1 MTSPTALAVLRGH
14 TGGLCDVAWSLDGAL
29 LATGGDDARL
39 RLWSAATAAPACAP
53 LAGHTAAVLAL
64 DWSPRG
70 SLLASGS
77 ADESVRLWDPRMSAA
92 VRVIPAHS
100 EPVAALHFNADGT
113 LLATGSYDGLMCV
126 SADIP
131 RASMQRTDDLSQMM
145 VFNMCSPLPLR
156 LFLHPNSQPLVG
168 RCLRALFSDAAA
180 RRPRYARAHLRRPL
194 FSKQSL
200 SSCELA
206 GWAPAAVG
214 LSSRKAAEVVQ
225 RPFKPRALLRH
236 GFQRTFERE
245 RGGCAAAGCRR
256 CSSVF
261 SRASHCRWCRRRPR
275 ALVGH

>member
-1 MTSPTALAVLRGH
+1 MSACSYSLAWEHKHHAGAIAAVRFSPDGTLVASASADCTAVLAEAGECAASEAATAPAPPALAVLRGH

-77 ADESVRLWDPRMSAA
+77 VDEAVRLWDPRVSAA

-126 SADIP
+126 APEGGSC
-131 RASMQRTDDLSQMM
+131 T
-145 VFNMCSPLPLR
+145 LR
-156 LFLHPNSQPLVG
+156 VS
-168 RCLRALFSDAAA
+168 
-180 RRPRYARAHLRRPL
+180 
-194 FSKQSL
+194 
-200 SSCELA
+200 
-206 GWAPAAVG
+206 
-214 LSSRKAAEVVQ
+214 VV
-225 RPFKPRALLRH
+225 
-236 GFQRTFERE
+236 
-245 RGGCAAAGCRR
+245 
-256 CSSVF
+256 
-261 SRASHCRWCRRRPR
+261 
-275 ALVGH
+275 